1 LSDVLTYDRSVLLYL
16 VFFPYDTAGDQEEDL
31 TASITS
37 LTATPPTNT
46 RRDPLI
52 VGASIFVTLFL
63 VALISVALV
72 FAFPH
77 HTQLWADILGSVSG
91 VLGMIQYLPQIRYTW
106 KAKDVKSL
114 SITTLV
120 AQAPGSF
127 LFALSLGLR
136 VGLEGWS
143 TWIVYVI
150 TGSLQF
156 VLLGM
161 AFTFAHQRRQHSK
174 DATPVISEDDEAD
187 ERTALLGG
195 ESAAQN
201 SPPQE

>member
-1 LSDVLTYDRSVLLYL
+1 
-16 VFFPYDTAGDQEEDL
+16 
-31 TASITS
+31 
-37 LTATPPTNT
+37 
-46 RRDPLI
+46 LI

-63 VALISVALV
+63 VTLISVALV
-72 FAFPH
+72 FAFPR

-91 VLGMIQYLPQIRYTW
+91 ILGMIQYVPQIRYTW

-161 AFTFAHQRRQHSK
+161 AFTFAQQRRQQSK
-174 DATPVISEDDEAD
+174 DVTPAISEGEDAN
-187 ERTALLGG
+187 ERTALLGD
-195 ESAAQN
+195 AAATQN
-201 SPPQE
+201 STSSE

>member
-1 LSDVLTYDRSVLLYL
+1 MFNCSVLLYL
-16 VFFPYDTAGDQEEDL
+16 VFFPYNTAAEQEEDL

-63 VALISVALV
+63 VALVSVALV

-91 VLGMIQYLPQIRYTW
+91 VLGMIQYVPQIRYTW

-161 AFTFAHQRRQHSK
+161 AFTFAHQRRQQSK
-174 DATPVISEDDEAD
+174 AVESTISEHEDAD
-187 ERTALLGG
+187 ERTALLGDTAVTQT
-195 ESAAQN
+195 STSQ
-201 SPPQE
+201 

>member
-1 LSDVLTYDRSVLLYL
+1 
-16 VFFPYDTAGDQEEDL
+16 
-31 TASITS
+31 
-37 LTATPPTNT
+37 
-46 RRDPLI
+46 
-52 VGASIFVTLFL
+52 
-63 VALISVALV
+63 
-72 FAFPH
+72 
-77 HTQLWADILGSVSG
+77 
-91 VLGMIQYLPQIRYTW
+91 MIQYLPQIRYTW

-156 VLLGM
+156 VLLGL
-161 AFTFAHQRRQHSK
+161 AFTFAQQRKKQ
-174 DATPVISEDDEAD
+174 SEAIASPPSERESVS
-187 ERTALLGG
+187 ERTALLGD
-195 ESAAQN
+195 AAATQN
-201 SPPQE
+201 STTRE